1 MAQQQSR
8 EIVHYEAPRLPYNN
22 HLQENYGVTL
32 GQWQVLVNSIFPN
45 AKTAGSVALAIAY
58 CQQRKLDI
66 FKRPVHIVPMWNSQ
80 LGRSVETIW
89 PGISEIRT
97 TATRAHFAGCDEA
110 EFGPMEKKT
119 FKGRVKEWVKPQGG
133 GAKTEQ
139 WIDKEKTV
147 SFPSWCRLTVYK
159 MVQGQRVKFVG
170 PKVLWL
176 ECYAAIGNSDIPN
189 DMWESRPEGQLEKCA
204 EAAALRRAFPE
215 EVGND
220 LTAEEMAGRR
230 IDDLGG
236 GGADIIDASNQDAAP
251 PRTIEHAP
259 QQTDAAPPRQQAA
272 QAQQEPETDQPD
284 DDPPPHDSIPDGP
297 GEDAAESD
305 GDQPMAAQEP
315 AQPTGPHTLDP
326 IQGDTLKSWAKRFT
340 DAIATS
346 KTQAQVY
353 EWHGMNKSGL
363 ESVKT
368 GAPAIFEGVKREMDG
383 TLAALRERGSTAPKA
398 AAKPAEPQADAGPP
412 RKTAPGPLDA
422 QMQGAVGGPNQ
433 PKSAKPDDILKWA
446 DQRLAR
452 IDDPENLAAD
462 IEAITTLY
470 MPLLKLPPDVDEM
483 QGIIRNH
490 EKRLER

>member
-1 MAQQQSR
+1 MTNELATTDQPQKLMLLDFMADKYSLRVEEFSKTVRATCGLATATPEQFAAFLIVAKSYDLNPLLK
-8 EIVHYEAPRLPYNN
+8 EIYAFPAKGG
-22 HLQENYGVTL
+22 GVVPIVSID
-32 GQWQVLVNSIFPN
+32 GWVNLINSHPQLDGFEFEWEHDGKALISCTCKMYRKDRKFPV
-45 AKTAGSVALAIAY
+45 SVTEYLEE
-58 CQQRKLDI
+58 C
-66 FKRPVHIVPMWNSQ
+66 KRPTDPWKMQHRMLRHKTLMQ
-80 LGRSVETIW
+80 AARYAFG
-89 PGISEIRT
+89 
-97 TATRAHFAGCDEA
+97 FAGIYDEDEGRTIA
-110 EFGPMEKKT
+110 EGPVDN
-119 FKGRVKEWVKPQGG
+119 G
-133 GAKTEQ
+133 
-139 WIDKEKTV
+139 
-147 SFPSWCRLTVYK
+147 
-159 MVQGQRVKFVG
+159 
-170 PKVLWL
+170 
-176 ECYAAIGNSDIPN
+176 
-189 DMWESRPEGQLEKCA
+189 
-204 EAAALRRAFPE
+204 
-215 EVGND
+215 
-220 LTAEEMAGRR
+220 
-230 IDDLGG
+230 
-236 GGADIIDASNQDAAP
+236 P
-251 PRTIEHAP
+251 PRGTALSRGEIIPDRSGMKDITP
-259 QQTDAAPPRQQAA
+259 QADAAPPRQQAA
-272 QAQQEPETDQPD
+272 PAQQEPETDDPE
-284 DDPPPHDSIPDGP
+284 DDPPPHEHIPDGP

-315 AQPTGPHTLDP
+315 PQPTGPHTLDP

-353 EWHGMNKSGL
+353 EWHGLNKSGL
-363 ESVKT
+363 DSVKT

-383 TLAALRERGSTAPKA
+383 TLAALRERGSTVPKA